1 MFTLEA
7 LDRARRILDACKAA
21 SLKLATAESCSGGL
35 IAGCLT
41 SIAGSSAVMERGF
54 VTYTDQAKTELLGV
68 PKDLLGSRGEVSEE
82 VARAM
87 AEGAIAH
94 SPADIAIACTGI
106 AGPTGGTKD
115 KPIGLVHLAAA
126 RTGRPTLHLKRSYGV
141 RTREAVRLEAV
152 DDALGLLLEQAQS

>member
-35 IAGCLT
+35 IVGCLT
-41 SIAGSSAVMERGF
+41 SIVGSSAVVECGF
-54 VTYTDQAKTELLGV
+54 VTYTDQTKTELLGV
-68 PKDLLGSRGEVSEE
+68 PKDLFESRGAVSEE

-94 SPADIAIACTGI
+94 TPADIAVSCTGI
-106 AGPTGGTKD
+106 AGPTGGTKE
-115 KPIGLVHLAAA
+115 KPVGLVHLAAA
-126 RTGRPTLHLKRSYGV
+126 CTGRPTLHLRRTYHP
-141 RTREAVRLEAV
+141 RTRDGVRLEAV
-152 DDALGLLLEQAQS
+152 DDALELLLKQLES